1 MKPNFE
7 LEDKLFQQG
16 VRYVAGLDEV
26 GRGCLAGPVAAGL
39 VIFPQEIDRTLLI
52 DINDSKKLSESKRQ
66 SLDEVIRKYAL
77 VAEVAITEP
86 DEIDEIGIVGA
97 TKLAME
103 RCIQNSLITP
113 EHLLIDAIKLDGL
126 HMQSSSIIKGD
137 QISTSIAAASI
148 IAKVFRDELMISLDS
163 KYLGY
168 GLSKNKGYGTKTHL
182 EAIFTT
188 GYSEIHRKSFEPIKS
203 LIEK

>member
-26 GRGCLAGPVAAGL
+26 GRGCLAGRVAAGL

-77 VAEVAITEP
+77 VAEVAIE
-86 DEIDEIGIVGA
+86 EVS
-97 TKLAME
+97 
-103 RCIQNSLITP
+103 N
-113 EHLLIDAIKLDGL
+113 
-126 HMQSSSIIKGD
+126 
-137 QISTSIAAASI
+137 
-148 IAKVFRDELMISLDS
+148 
-163 KYLGY
+163 
-168 GLSKNKGYGTKTHL
+168 
-182 EAIFTT
+182 
-188 GYSEIHRKSFEPIKS
+188 
-203 LIEK
+203 